1 MKIKINGLYGYAVS
15 KCVLSDA
22 LRSAL
27 TGITIEKHSEKGAYL
42 VGTDGHCLLCVYDEF
57 AEFEGSPGDSIILS
71 NIFEGRKREW
81 VDSFVEIN
89 TEANISITVKT
100 KRKTIILE
108 DARLIQET
116 PVKWKSAMPSI
127 YKGVNFNFSSHGF
140 NLLLINRLV
149 NAINK
154 LNNDK
159 SRYNFIKC
167 QYHQENQE
175 KPLVII
181 GEKKWFGIVMPCR
194 EVIPNLDW
202 FKK

>member
-1 MKIKINGLYGYAVS
+1 MKVKINGLYGYAVS
-15 KCVLSDA
+15 KCVSSDTLRPA
-22 LRSAL
+22 LN
-27 TGITIEKHSEKGAYL
+27 GITIEKHPEKGAYI

-57 AEFEGSPGDSIILS
+57 ADFEGSPGDSIILP

-81 VDSFVEIN
+81 TDSFVEID
-89 TEANISITVKT
+89 TEANIPITVKT
-100 KRKTIILE
+100 KRKTIILD

-116 PVKWKSAMPSI
+116 PVNWKRVMPAI
-127 YKGVNFNFSSHGF
+127 YKGVNFNFNFHGF
-140 NLLLINRLV
+140 NLSLINRLV

-167 QYHQENQE
+167 QYYQESQE
-175 KPLVII
+175 KPLVLVGEEKWI
-181 GEKKWFGIVMPCR
+181 GVVMPCR
-194 EVIPNLDW
+194 DVIINLDW